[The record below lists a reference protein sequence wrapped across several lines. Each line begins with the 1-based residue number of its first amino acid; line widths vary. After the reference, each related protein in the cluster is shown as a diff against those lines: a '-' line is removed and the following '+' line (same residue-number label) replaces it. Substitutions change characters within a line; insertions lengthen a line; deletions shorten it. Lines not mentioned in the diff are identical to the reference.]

1 MTTRVAY
8 VCADPGVPVFGTK
21 GASVHVQEIIRAWR
35 ARGAE
40 VRLYVARTGDRVPA
54 DLADVPVVVEKVDG
68 GDRELPPGARTA
80 QRERNQLEAGRRLAE
95 HVVADGADVV
105 YERYSLFST
114 ALADVV
120 GATGA
125 QGVLEVNAPLV
136 DEQRTHRHLVDEA
149 GALRVL
155 RRQVAVAASVAC
167 VSAPVADWVR
177 RHMGADTAG
186 GRVVVT
192 PNGVNTD
199 RITPV
204 VPDADGPAT
213 VLFVG
218 TLKPWHGVEVLL
230 EAAALARE
238 AWTVRLVGDGPQA
251 PVLRDLAGRLGL
263 DVDFRG
269 AVAPEEVPAQLA
281 GAEVAVAPYPAAE
294 ADQQY
299 FSPLKLYEYAA
310 AALPVVASDTG
321 QVGTVVEDGVTGLL
335 VPPSD
340 PEALARAV
348 DALVTDRGRARELG
362 RAARERAVRE
372 HSWHRVLDR
381 ALAPLTP
388 EPGRVDPWVA

>member
-1 MTTRVAY
+1 MTRVAY
-8 VCADPGVPVFGTK
+8 VCADPGIPVFGTK
-21 GASVHVQEIIRAWR
+21 GASVHVQEIVRAWR

-40 VRLYVARTGDRVPA
+40 VRLYVARTGVDVPA

-68 GDRELPPGARTA
+68 GDRSLPAAERTA
-80 QRERNQLEAGRRLAE
+80 QRERNQAAAARRLAE
-95 HVVADGADVV
+95 RAVADGADVV

-120 GATGA
+120 AA
-125 QGVLEVNAPLV
+125 AGVPGILEVNAPLV

-149 GALRVL
+149 GAVRVL
-155 RRQVAVAASVAC
+155 RRQVEAASSVAC

-177 RHMGADTAG
+177 GHAG
-186 GRVVVT
+186 SAAGDGRVVVT

-199 RITPV
+199 RIRPV
-204 VPDADGPAT
+204 APSGDGPAT

-230 EAAALARE
+230 EAAALATE
-238 AWTVRLVGDGPQA
+238 DWTVRLVGDGPQA
-251 PVLRDLAGRLGL
+251 PVLRDLATSL
-263 DVDFRG
+263 DLQVDFRG
-269 AVAPEEVPAQLA
+269 AVAPADVPAQIG
-281 GAEVAVAPYPAAE
+281 GADVAVAPYPAAA

-335 VPPSD
+335 VEPSD
-340 PEALARAV
+340 PVSLARAV
-348 DALVTDRGRARELG
+348 DALVADPERARAMGL
-362 RAARERAVRE
+362 AARERAERE
-372 HSWHRVLDR
+372 HSWARVLER
-381 ALAPLTP
+381 ALAPLTT

>member
-1 MTTRVAY
+1 MTRVAY

-21 GASVHVQEIIRAWR
+21 GASVHVQEILRAWR

-54 DLADVPVVVEKVDG
+54 DLVDVPVVVEGVDA
-68 GDRELPPGARTA
+68 GDRELPPGERTA
-80 QRERNQLEAGRRLAE
+80 QRERNQAAAARRLAE
-95 HVVADGADVV
+95 RVVADGADVV

-149 GALRVL
+149 GAFQAL
-155 RRQVAVAASVAC
+155 RRQGSAAASVAC

-177 RHMGADTAG
+177 RHVGADTVG
-186 GRVVVT
+186 SRVVVT

-199 RITPV
+199 RIRPV
-204 VPDADGPAT
+204 SPGTDGPAT

-238 AWTVRLVGDGPQA
+238 DWTVRLVGDGPQA
-251 PVLRDLAGRLGL
+251 PVLRDLADRLGL

-269 AVAPEEVPAQLA
+269 AVAPEEVPAQLDA
-281 GAEVAVAPYPAAE
+281 SVAVAPYPVAE

-340 PEALARAV
+340 PAALARAV
-348 DALVTDRGRARELG
+348 DTLVADRGRARLLG
-362 RAARERAVRE
+362 RTARERAVRE
-372 HSWHRVLDR
+372 HSWQRVLER
-381 ALAPLTP
+381 TLAPLTAG
-388 EPGRVDPWVA
+388 PGRVDPWVA